1 MLQNNDGNR
10 FQRLRLDSAI
20 KEKGVS
26 TPLLS
31 NTAHFRHFTDLI
43 ECCTNKLQ
51 VSIFLC
57 TLIPDFQS
65 VATKKPLM
73 NFVVLMNQILSVGGA
88 VESESLNW
96 GSRHIIPSRNEDFT
110 TKSWQFVC
118 WGYSQVANKGNVLN
132 PIFNVA
138 QRHLLDRA

>member
-1 MLQNNDGNR
+1 M
-10 FQRLRLDSAI
+10 DSAV
-20 KEKGVS
+20 KEMDVS

-31 NTAHFRHFTDLI
+31 NTAHFRYLTDLI
-43 ECCTNKLQ
+43 ECCTK
-51 VSIFLC
+51 SYKCTFLC

-88 VESESLNW
+88 VESESINW

-118 WGYSQVANKGNVLN
+118 WGY
-132 PIFNVA
+132 I
-138 QRHLLDRA
+138 